1 MRPDPKRRADAL
13 SRLDWTPP
21 DEAELQRLYE
31 RHRPRIWRLIV
42 IGIALGFLL
51 TIVGGRIFGVDLW
64 ALVKLGQGA
73 SILVALIMRASD
85 YSTAA
90 WRPLST
96 SEVDEVFG
104 FPMSG
109 YGPRAHPSRK
119 VQWLLKVSNV
129 STRLT
134 IVLVAASFLVLS
146 VWLVTTSPAYQNHNP
161 GRQGQVL
168 PFASVA

>member
-1 MRPDPKRRADAL
+1 MRPDPKRRAEAL

-31 RHRPRIWRLIV
+31 RHRHRFWRLIV

-64 ALVKLGQGA
+64 ALVKLAQGA
-73 SILVALIMRASD
+73 FFLFASITFASN
-85 YSTAA
+85 YSRAA
-90 WRPLST
+90 WRPLSE

-109 YGPRAHPSRK
+109 YGPFAHPSRK
-119 VQWLLKVSNV
+119 VQWLLKVSLV
-129 STRLT
+129 STKLV
-134 IVLVAASFLVLS
+134 IVLGVATFLVLS
-146 VWLVTTSPAYQNHNP
+146 VWLVTLPAYRNHNP
-161 GRQGQVL
+161 G
-168 PFASVA
+168 